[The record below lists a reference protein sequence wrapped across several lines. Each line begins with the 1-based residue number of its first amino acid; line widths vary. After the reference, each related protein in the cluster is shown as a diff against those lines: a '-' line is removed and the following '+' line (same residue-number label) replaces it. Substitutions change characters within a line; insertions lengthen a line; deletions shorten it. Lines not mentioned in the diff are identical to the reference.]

1 MDSDLKLES
10 RLGQVWSK
18 LIANPKDS
26 DHILEAVGSHGKALA
41 KGSGRKASKKTNV
54 ATMCLAGRGGS
65 VRSAG
70 VKWVLNQQ

>member
-1 MDSDLKLES
+1 MEQAGSSSKGFGPHIGSSGEPWTALE
-10 RLGQVWSK
+10 
-18 LIANPKDS
+18 
-26 DHILEAVGSHGKALA
+26 

-54 ATMCLAGRGGS
+54 ATAWLAGRGGS